1 MGLAGRIIRM
11 GACDGPMNMGLD
23 EALASLCRDHA
34 VLRFYEWDP
43 PAVSIGY
50 FQRAAE
56 MDLATCRE
64 AAIPLVRRPTGGRAV
79 LHGHDLTYGLILPL
93 RTPWTDYSVAE
104 SYRRINGCLQHGL
117 QGLGIPVSIG
127 TESVG
132 PGPAQSPFCFSA
144 IVQHELMVDGRKL
157 IGSAQRRFAT
167 ALLQQGS
174 ILVDAEPPAL
184 LARLRGSGRTHRAE
198 SPGSVT
204 SLREA
209 LGRRPDRAE
218 VEAAIA
224 GALGS
229 MLEIRFGEGTIE
241 PGELGLARRLVETRY
256 ASDAWTFR
264 R

>member
-1 MGLAGRIIRM
+1 MGLVGRIIRM
-11 GACDGPMNMGLD
+11 GACDGPMNMALD
-23 EALASLCRDHA
+23 EALARLCRDDA
-34 VLRFYEWDP
+34 ELRFYEWDP
-43 PAVSIGY
+43 PALSIGY

-56 MDLATCRE
+56 IDPATCRE

-93 RTPWTDYSVAE
+93 RSPWTDYSVAE
-104 SYRRINGCLQHGL
+104 SYRRINGCLQQGL
-117 QGLGIPVSIG
+117 QRLGVPVSIG
-127 TESVG
+127 TASAGAG
-132 PGPAQSPFCFSA
+132 PGPSPFCFSA

-157 IGSAQRRFAT
+157 IGSAQRRFPT

-174 ILVDAEPPAL
+174 ILMDAEPPAL
-184 LARLRGSGRTHRAE
+184 LARLWGSKRTQRAD
-198 SPGSVT
+198 SLGSAT

-224 GALGS
+224 GAFGS
-229 MLEIRFGEGTIE
+229 MLDIRFREGTLE
-241 PGELGLARRLVETRY
+241 PGELALARRLVETHY
-256 ASDAWTFR
+256 ASDEWTFR